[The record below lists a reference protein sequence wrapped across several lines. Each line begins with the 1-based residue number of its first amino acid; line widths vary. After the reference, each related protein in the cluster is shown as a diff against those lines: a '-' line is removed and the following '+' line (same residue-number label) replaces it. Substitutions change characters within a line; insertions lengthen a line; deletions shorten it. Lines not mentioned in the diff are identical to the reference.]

1 MVAVVHRHLV
11 NIKPVVK
18 WPVQRCTLYARLSL
32 TSQGNYLLSVKL
44 IAYKTALQA
53 NSCLL
58 HRFKS

>member
-32 TSQGNYLLSVKL
+32 ISQGNYLL
-44 IAYKTALQA
+44 
-53 NSCLL
+53 
-58 HRFKS
+58 